1 LTVIKGLGHPA
12 EPDKIHCQKHQQAGC
27 VDNAIF
33 VKRHFPVVLLKEYI
47 VPNYR
52 VFNFVCDLDIVI
64 WNLFVFWCLHYGIW
78 HYFRRAGEPLN
89 HEPKTTRPMFIVM
102 FTSLKYQ
109 TAVDN
114 GLDDL
119 RVTKD

>member
-1 LTVIKGLGHPA
+1 M
-12 EPDKIHCQKHQQAGC
+12 
-27 VDNAIF
+27 
-33 VKRHFPVVLLKEYI
+33 VLLKEYI

-78 HYFRRAGEPLN
+78 RYFRRAGEPLN
-89 HEPKTTRPMFIVM
+89 HETKPTLPMFIVM
-102 FTSLKYQ
+102 FKSLKYQ
-109 TAVDN
+109 AAVDN
-114 GLDDL
+114 ELDDL